1 MPLTRSELACLAAGI
16 AIGAVGGANLDKVKS
31 TLKGLTGTV
40 SEGLGDGFAGF
51 AQKFA
56 EHVEAMQDAMAEKQ
70 AAAQATAGATAAGAE
85 AAAGDTAASAAV
97 PLTSSAA

>member
-16 AIGAVGGANLDKVKS
+16 AIGAVGGANMDKVKT
-31 TLKGLTGTV
+31 TLKGLTGAV

-56 EHVEAMQDAMAEKQ
+56 EHVESMQDAMAEKQ
-70 AAAQATAGATAAGAE
+70 AAAQAAAGE
-85 AAAGDTAASAAV
+85 TAAAGEVAASPAV
-97 PLTSSAA
+97 PMASSAA

>member
-16 AIGAVGGANLDKVKS
+16 AIGAVGGANMDKVKT
-31 TLKGLTGTV
+31 TLKGLTGAV

-70 AAAQATAGATAAGAE
+70 AAAQAAAGETVAAGE
-85 AAAGDTAASAAV
+85 AATSPAV
-97 PLTSSAA
+97 PMASSAA